1 MELEICFKVTGSLF
15 LAYVVVVA
23 WRLLNWVWI
32 RPKKLEKMLRDQGFK
47 GNSYRLL
54 YGDIRELAALKKQA
68 RSKRIGL
75 SDDILPLVAPTVH
88 AAISKHG
95 KKSFVWLGPKPL
107 VYITDPDLIKEVL
120 NKIFTFQKPSGNP
133 LTKLIGDG
141 LVTAEGDKWTQ
152 HRKIMKPA
160 FHLEKLKVIP
170 IQIPL

>member
-1 MELEICFKVTGSLF
+1 M
-15 LAYVVVVA
+15 AYVVVVA

-75 SDDILPLVAPTVH
+75 SDDFLPLVAPTVH

-95 KKSFVWLGPKPL
+95 KQFL
-107 VYITDPDLIKEVL
+107 
-120 NKIFTFQKPSGNP
+120 
-133 LTKLIGDG
+133 
-141 LVTAEGDKWTQ
+141 
-152 HRKIMKPA
+152 HC
-160 FHLEKLKVIP
+160 
-170 IQIPL
+170 